1 MNNELHEK
9 PPLIKQVKII
19 LALAIPAII
28 ENFFQTVIG
37 FVDTFFLSKIG
48 LAEVSAVGI
57 TNAILLVYF
66 AIFMS
71 IGVAVN
77 IFIAKFT
84 GANNSL
90 KTKIYAQ
97 QAILLAIITGL
108 IFGIFTLIFASP
120 LLKLMGADDDVLSLG
135 TIYFQI
141 VAIPSI
147 LISLMFVLSSII
159 RGTGDTKTP
168 MKVSIWINVL
178 HIFLDYIF
186 IFGFLFIPSMGI
198 IGAAIATVIVRLIG
212 VLLLWNHLRK
222 SEAKIVMFNK
232 NDWHLNKEIQINFLT
247 MGGPAAAERLAM
259 RIGQVLYFGF
269 IVQLGT
275 NTFAAHQ
282 IAGSIEV
289 FSYMIGYGFA
299 TAATIL
305 IAQHIGAGQYMQ
317 AKQVGFVIVFLSM
330 ITMTVIGIVLFLSA
344 GWLGQLFTN
353 DSQVINEIRIALQI
367 DAFIQ
372 PLLAV
377 VLVLTGVFQ
386 GGGNTKYPMYI
397 TTIGI
402 WVIRTLGVYVL
413 GISLGWG
420 IAGVWIAIGLDNFF
434 RALLLWRKFTK
445 DEWMD
450 SSFEQKQE
458 SM

>member
-1 MNNELHEK
+1 
-9 PPLIKQVKII
+9 
-19 LALAIPAII
+19 
-28 ENFFQTVIG
+28 
-37 FVDTFFLSKIG
+37 
-48 LAEVSAVGI
+48 
-57 TNAILLVYF
+57 
-66 AIFMS
+66 
-71 IGVAVN
+71 
-77 IFIAKFT
+77 
-84 GANNSL
+84 
-90 KTKIYAQ
+90 
-97 QAILLAIITGL
+97 
-108 IFGIFTLIFASP
+108 
-120 LLKLMGADDDVLSLG
+120 
-135 TIYFQI
+135 
-141 VAIPSI
+141 PSI

-222 SEAKIVMFNK
+222 SEAKIVMFNM
-232 NDWHLNKEIQINFLT
+232 NDLHLNKEIQINFLT